1 MTPSEVKIV
10 EEELD
15 QMTPLVLGF
24 VPPSCRNNT
33 PSNSGD
39 DQNQEEDPDEESGV
53 ETVDEESDDDDT
65 PRASKLPPRQESQ
78 PKSDTYHVVTAAMR
92 KGQPVCD
99 LEEVL
104 KSGLDPRKMPMN
116 PENTPPSPPQSRGD
130 RSVLGEE
137 LERTQTPH
145 DQSYS
150 STSLANAQRS
160 LTVHSPK

>member
-15 QMTPLVLGF
+15 QKTPVELGF

-53 ETVDEESDDDDT
+53 ETVDEESDDDVT
-65 PRASKLPPRQESQ
+65 PRARKLPPRLECR

-99 LEEVL
+99 LDEVL
-104 KSGLDPRKMPMN
+104 KTGLDPREMPMH
-116 PENTPPSPPQSRGD
+116 PENTPPSPPQSHSPRPV
-130 RSVLGEE
+130 VLINIT
-137 LERTQTPH
+137 R
-145 DQSYS
+145 
-150 STSLANAQRS
+150 NAQRS